1 MRLDKM
7 LANSGVGSRKDI
19 KNMVKSGII
28 TVNGKPVKKSDIHI
42 NENTDKVCVNG
53 VAVEYR
59 EFVYLMLNKPAGYVS
74 ATEDFKYPTVI
85 DLVPGQYRHFDLFP
99 VGRLD
104 IDTEGL
110 LILTNDG
117 AYAHNV
123 LSPKKHVYKTY
134 YAQLD
139 APATEDDVKAFAE
152 GITIEGGYTCKEAE
166 LTLLDGEK
174 PSALVRICEGKFHQ
188 VKLMFKAVGKTV
200 TYLKRIKFGEFELPD
215 DLPLGEL
222 TEIYIEGAKHNKV

>member
-7 LANSGVGSRKDI
+7 LSNSGAGSRKEI
-19 KNMVKSGII
+19 KELVKAGQV
-28 TVNGKPVKKSDIHI
+28 TVNGEAAKKSDMQI
-42 NENTDKVCVNG
+42 NEETDEICVNG
-53 VAVEYR
+53 ERIVYK

-85 DLVPGQYRHFDLFP
+85 DLVPEIYRHYDLFP

-110 LILTNDG
+110 LIITNDG
-117 AYAHNV
+117 GYAHNM

-134 YAQLD
+134 LAELD
-139 APATEDDVKAFAE
+139 GAVTEEDVKKFKD
-152 GITIEGGYTCKEAE
+152 GITIDGGYTCKEAE
-166 LTLLDGEK
+166 LVPLTSN
-174 PSALVRICEGKFHQ
+174 SATVRICEGKFHQ
-188 VKLMFKAVGKTV
+188 VKLMFAAVGKKV
-200 TYLKRIKFGEFELPD
+200 TYLKRIKFGEFDLPE

-222 TEIYIEGAKHNKV
+222 IEVEPLVK

>member
-7 LANSGVGSRKDI
+7 LANSGIGSRKDI
-19 KNMVKSGII
+19 KNMVKSGIV
-28 TVNGKPVKKSDIHI
+28 TVNGEIAKKSDIHI
-42 NENTDKVCVNG
+42 NENTDEVCVNG
-53 VAVEYR
+53 VPVSYR
-59 EFVYLMLNKPAGYVS
+59 EFIYLMLNKPAGYVS

-85 DLVPGQYRHFDLFP
+85 DLVPEQYRHFDLFP

-117 AYAHNV
+117 AYAHNM

-134 YAQLD
+134 YAELD
-139 APATEDDVKAFAE
+139 APATEEDVQAFAD
-152 GITIEGGYTCKEAE
+152 GITIDGGYTCKKAE
-166 LTLLDGEK
+166 LTILNGET
-174 PSALVRICEGKFHQ
+174 PSAHVRICEGKFHQ

-200 TYLKRIKFGEFELPD
+200 TYLKRIKFGEFDLPD
-215 DLPLGEL
+215 ELPLGEMI
-222 TEIYIEGAKHNKV
+222 EIDIKGE

>member
-7 LANSGVGSRKDI
+7 LVSCGVGSRKDI
-19 KNMVKSGII
+19 KNLVKQGAV
-28 TVNGKPVKKSDIHI
+28 TVNGEVAKKSDVHI
-42 NENTDKVCVNG
+42 DENADTVCVNG
-53 VAVEYR
+53 QKVTYK

-85 DLVPGQYRHFDLFP
+85 DLVPEEYAHYDLFP

-117 AYAHNV
+117 AYCHNM

-134 YAQLD
+134 FARLD
-139 APATEDDVKAFAE
+139 DFPTEDDVKKFAQ
-152 GITIEGGYTCKEAE
+152 GITIEGGYTCREAE
-166 LTLLDGEK
+166 LILNEGEK
-174 PSALVRICEGKFHQ
+174 SAYVKICEGKFHQ
-188 VKLMFKAVGKTV
+188 VKLMFKAVGKNV
-200 TYLKRIKFGEFELPD
+200 TYLKRVNFGEFSLPD
-215 DLPLGEL
+215 DLPLGKV
-222 TEIYIEGAKHNKV
+222 IEVEPTVK

>member
-19 KNMVKSGII
+19 KNLVKSGVV
-28 TVNGKPVKKSDIHI
+28 TVNGAPVKKSDMHI
-42 NENTDKVCVNG
+42 NENVDKICVNG
-53 VAVEYR
+53 IEVEYKK
-59 EFVYLMLNKPAGYVS
+59 FVYLMLNKPAGYVS

-85 DLVPGQYRHFDLFP
+85 DLVPDEYKHYDLFP

-117 AYAHNV
+117 AYAHNA

-134 YAQLD
+134 LAHLD
-139 APATEDDVKAFAE
+139 GDVTEDDIKRFAD
-152 GITIEGGYTCKEAE
+152 GITIDGGYTCKSAV
-166 LTLLDGEK
+166 LK
-174 PSALVRICEGKFHQ
+174 PAGDKSATVQICEGKFHQ
-188 VKLMFKAVGKTV
+188 VKLMFKAVGKSV
-200 TYLKRIKFGEFELPD
+200 LYLKRIKFGEFTLPD
-215 DLPLGEL
+215 NLPLGEVVEVEP
-222 TEIYIEGAKHNKV
+222 TIK

>member
-1 MRLDKM
+1 M

-19 KNMVKSGII
+19 RDLIKKGVV
-28 TVNGKPVKKSDIHI
+28 TVNGKAAVKGDIKI
-42 NENTDKVCVNG
+42 DENCDTVCVNG
-53 VAVEYR
+53 EQVVYK

-85 DLVPGQYRHFDLFP
+85 DLVPERYRHFELFP

-104 IDTEGL
+104 LDTEGL

-117 AYAHNV
+117 AYAHNM

-134 YAQLD
+134 KATLD
-139 APATEDDVKAFAE
+139 GAVTDADIRIFKE
-152 GITIEGGYTCKEAE
+152 GVTIEGGYTCKEAE
-166 LTLLDGEK
+166 LLPDGENG
-174 PSALVRICEGKFHQ
+174 AVVRICEGKFHQ

-200 TYLKRIKFGEFELPD
+200 LYLKRVSFGEFDLPD
-215 DLPLGEL
+215 TLEKGQVAEVFPRVG
-222 TEIYIEGAKHNKV
+222 I

>member
-7 LANSGVGSRKDI
+7 LVNSGVGSRKEI
-19 KNMVKSGII
+19 RTLVKKGAV
-28 TVNGKPVKKSDIHI
+28 TVNGAVASKSDIQI
-42 NENTDKVCVNG
+42 NENTDEISVNG
-53 VAVEYR
+53 EKIVYR
-59 EFVYLMLNKPAGYVS
+59 EFIYLMLNKPGGYVS

-85 DLVPGQYRHFDLFP
+85 DLVPDRYRHFDLFP

-117 AYAHNV
+117 AYAHNM

-134 YAQLD
+134 H
-139 APATEDDVKAFAE
+139 ATIDGKVTEEDIEKFAN
-152 GITIEGGYTCKEAE
+152 GITIEGGYTCKSAE
-166 LTLLDGEK
+166 LVPLGEN
-174 PSALVRICEGKFHQ
+174 AATVRICEGKFHQ

-200 TYLKRIKFGEFELPD
+200 TALKRTEFGPFSLPD
-215 DLPLGEL
+215 DLMPGEII
-222 TEIYIEGAKHNKV
+222 EIDPFFED

>member
-7 LANSGVGSRKDI
+7 LGNSGIGSRKDI
-19 KNMVKSGII
+19 KSMVKSGII
-28 TVNGKPVKKSDIHI
+28 TVNGVVAKKSDMQIDEI
-42 NENTDKVCVNG
+42 NDIICVNG
-53 VAVEYR
+53 EPVVYR
-59 EFVYLMLNKPAGYVS
+59 QFIYLMLNKPAGYVS

-85 DLVPGQYRHFDLFP
+85 DLVPDEYRHFDLFP

-117 AYAHNV
+117 AYAHNM

-134 YAQLD
+134 YAELD
-139 APATEDDVKAFAE
+139 TPATVEDISKFKE
-152 GITIEGGYTCKEAE
+152 GITIDGGYTCKEAE
-166 LTLLDGEK
+166 LTLIEGDI
-174 PSALVRICEGKFHQ
+174 PAALVRICEGKFHQ

-200 TYLKRIKFGEFELPD
+200 TYLKRIKFGEFDLPK
-215 DLPLGEL
+215 DLPLGEM
-222 TEIYIEGAKHNKV
+222 IEVEPTIK

>member
-7 LANSGVGSRKDI
+7 LGNSGIGSRKDI
-19 KNMVKSGII
+19 KNMVRAGIV
-28 TVNGKPVKKSDIHI
+28 TVNGEIAKKSDMQI
-42 NENTDKVCVNG
+42 NENTDTICVNG
-53 VAVEYR
+53 EPVIYR
-59 EFVYLMLNKPAGYVS
+59 EFIYLILNKPAGYVS

-85 DLVPGQYRHFDLFP
+85 DLVPEEYRHFDLFP

-117 AYAHNV
+117 AYAHNM

-139 APATEDDVKAFAE
+139 IPATEDDIKSFAD
-152 GITIEGGYTCKEAE
+152 GITIEGGYTCKSAE
-166 LTLLDGEK
+166 LTLLDGET
-174 PSALVRICEGKFHQ
+174 PAALVKICEGKFHQ

-200 TYLKRIKFGEFELPD
+200 TYLKRIKFGEFDLPE
-215 DLPLGEL
+215 DLPLGEM
-222 TEIYIEGAKHNKV
+222 IEVDPENKD

>member
-7 LANSGVGSRKDI
+7 LGNSGIGSRKDI
-19 KNMVKSGII
+19 KNMVKSGIVTI
-28 TVNGKPVKKSDIHI
+28 NGEIAKKSDIQI
-42 NENTDKVCVNG
+42 DEAKDEICVNG
-53 VAVEYR
+53 VPVVYR
-59 EFVYLMLNKPAGYVS
+59 EFIYLMLNKPAGYVS

-85 DLVPGQYRHFDLFP
+85 DLVPDKYRHFDLFP

-117 AYAHNV
+117 AYAHNM

-134 YAQLD
+134 YAELD
-139 APATEDDVKAFAE
+139 APATEVDAEKFKA
-152 GITIEGGYTCKEAE
+152 GITIEGGCTCKEAE
-166 LTLLDGEK
+166 LKLLDSGT
-174 PSALVRICEGKFHQ
+174 PAALVTICEGKFHQ

-200 TYLKRIKFGEFELPD
+200 TYLKRIKFGEFDLPD
-215 DLPLGEL
+215 NLELGEI
-222 TEIYIEGAKHNKV
+222 TEVEPTVK

>member
-7 LANSGVGSRKDI
+7 LVSCGTGSRKDI
-19 KNMVKSGII
+19 KNLVRQGAV
-28 TVNGKPVKKSDIHI
+28 TVNGVIAKKSDIHI
-42 NENTDKVCVNG
+42 DENADTVCVNG
-53 VAVEYR
+53 QKVTYK

-85 DLVPGQYRHFDLFP
+85 DLVPEKYSHYDLFP

-117 AYAHNV
+117 AYCHNM

-134 YAQLD
+134 FARLD
-139 APATEDDVKAFAE
+139 DFPTEDDVKKFAE
-152 GITIEGGYTCKEAE
+152 GITIEGGYTCREAE
-166 LTLLDGEK
+166 LILNEGDN
-174 PSALVRICEGKFHQ
+174 SAYVKICEGKFHQ

-200 TYLKRIKFGEFELPD
+200 TYLKRVKFGEFTLPE
-215 DLPLGEL
+215 DLPLGKV
-222 TEIYIEGAKHNKV
+222 IEVEPTVK

>member
-7 LANSGVGSRKDI
+7 LSNSGVGSRKDI
-19 KNMVKSGII
+19 KSLVRSGAV
-28 TVNGKPVKKSDIHI
+28 TVNGEVAKKSDIHI
-42 NENTDKVCVNG
+42 NENADNICVNG
-53 VAVEYR
+53 APVEYR
-59 EFVYLMLNKPAGYVS
+59 EFIYLMLNKPAGYVS

-85 DLVPGQYRHFDLFP
+85 DLVPQEYSHYDLFP

-117 AYAHNV
+117 AYAHNM

-134 YAQLD
+134 YAELD
-139 APATEDDVKAFAE
+139 IPAAEEDISAFE
-152 GITIEGGYTCKEAE
+152 GGITIEGGYTCKSAE
-166 LTLLDGEK
+166 LTILKGDT
-174 PSALVRICEGKFHQ
+174 PAALVRICEGKFHQ

-200 TYLKRIKFGEFELPD
+200 TYLKRIKFGEF
-215 DLPLGEL
+215 DLPGDLELGGV
-222 TEIYIEGAKHNKV
+222 IEVAPLSND

>member
-19 KNMVKSGII
+19 KNMVKSGIV
-28 TVNGKPVKKSDIHI
+28 TVNGQIVKKSDIHI

-53 VAVEYR
+53 APVEYC

-85 DLVPGQYRHFDLFP
+85 DLVPEQYRHYDLFP

-134 YAQLD
+134 YAELD
-139 APATEDDVKAFAE
+139 VPATEDDVNAFAN

-166 LTLLDGEK
+166 LTLLDGET

-215 DLPLGEL
+215 DLPLGEF
-222 TEIYIEGAKHNKV
+222 TEIYIKRE

>member
-7 LANSGVGSRKDI
+7 LSNSGVGSRKDI
-19 KNMVKSGII
+19 KEIVKSGAV
-28 TVNGKPVKKSDIHI
+28 TVNGEVAKKSDTQI
-42 NENTDKVCVNG
+42 NAETDEICVNG
-53 VAVEYR
+53 DRIVYK

-85 DLVPGQYRHFDLFP
+85 DLIPEKYRHYELFP

-110 LILTNDG
+110 LIITNDG
-117 AYAHNV
+117 AYAHNM

-134 YAQLD
+134 LAILD
-139 APATEDDVKAFAE
+139 SPVTEEDIKNFKS

-166 LTLLDGEK
+166 LVPVNEN
-174 PSALVRICEGKFHQ
+174 SATVRICEGKFHQ
-188 VKLMFKAVGKTV
+188 VKLMFAAVGKKV
-200 TYLKRIKFGEFELPD
+200 TYLKRIKFGEFDLPD
-215 DLPLGEL
+215 DLPLGEAVEVEPFL
-222 TEIYIEGAKHNKV
+222 K

>member
-7 LANSGVGSRKDI
+7 LGNSGVGSRKDI
-19 KNMVKSGII
+19 KTMVKSGII
-28 TVNGKPVKKSDIHI
+28 TVNGTVAKKSDIQI
-42 NENTDKVCVNG
+42 DERNDIICVNG
-53 VAVEYR
+53 VPVVYR
-59 EFVYLMLNKPAGYVS
+59 EFIYLMLNKPAGYVS

-85 DLVPGQYRHFDLFP
+85 DLVPEQYRHFDLFP

-117 AYAHNV
+117 AYAHNM

-139 APATEDDVKAFAE
+139 APATQDDAKAFAD

-166 LTLLDGEK
+166 LTLLDGDT
-174 PSALVRICEGKFHQ
+174 PAALVRICEGKFHQ

-200 TYLKRIKFGEFELPD
+200 TYLKRIKFGEF
-215 DLPLGEL
+215 DLPEDLALGEMMEVEP
-222 TEIYIEGAKHNKV
+222 TVK

>member
-7 LANSGVGSRKDI
+7 LSNSGVGSRKDI
-19 KNMVKSGII
+19 KALVKSGAV
-28 TVNGKPVKKSDIHI
+28 TVNGAIAVKSDVHI
-42 NENTDKVCVNG
+42 DENKDEICVNG
-53 VAVEYR
+53 ARINYQKYI
-59 EFVYLMLNKPAGYVS
+59 YLMLNKPQGYVS

-85 DLVPGQYRHFDLFP
+85 DLVPEEYRHYNLFP

-117 AYAHNV
+117 AYAHDM

-134 YAQLD
+134 YAELD
-139 APATEDDVKAFAE
+139 ILPIAEDIEAFKN
-152 GITIEGGYTCKEAE
+152 GITIEGGYTCKSAE
-166 LTLLDGEK
+166 LTVLDEAT
-174 PSALVRICEGKFHQ
+174 PSALVKICEGKFHQ

-200 TYLKRIKFGEFELPD
+200 TYLKRIKFAQFDLPD
-215 DLPLGEL
+215 DLALGEVL
-222 TEIYIEGAKHNKV
+222 EVNIEKE

>member
-7 LANSGVGSRKDI
+7 LANSGIGSRKDI
-19 KNMVKSGII
+19 KNLVKSGAV
-28 TVNGKPVKKSDIHI
+28 TVNGAPVKKSDIHI
-42 NENTDKVCVNG
+42 NENVDKISVNG
-53 VAVEYR
+53 MEIEYKK
-59 EFVYLMLNKPAGYVS
+59 FIYLMLNKPAGYVS

-85 DLVPGQYRHFDLFP
+85 DLVPDEYRHYDLFP

-134 YAQLD
+134 YAELD
-139 APATEDDVKAFAE
+139 IPVTEDDVLSFAN

-166 LTLLDGEK
+166 LTILDGEK
-174 PSALVRICEGKFHQ
+174 PSAHVRICEGKFHQ
-188 VKLMFKAVGKTV
+188 VKLMFKAVGKNV
-200 TYLKRIKFGEFELPD
+200 TYLKRIKFDNFELPD
-215 DLPLGEL
+215 DLPLGKI
-222 TEIYIEGAKHNKV
+222 TEIYIKSE

>member
-19 KNMVKSGII
+19 KNMVKSGVV
-28 TVNGKPVKKSDIHI
+28 TVNGEIAKKSDVHI
-42 NENTDKVCVNG
+42 NENTDKICVNG
-53 VAVEYR
+53 VPVEYK
-59 EFVYLMLNKPAGYVS
+59 EFIYLMLNKPAGYVS

-85 DLVPGQYRHFDLFP
+85 DLVPDQYRHYDLFP

-117 AYAHNV
+117 GYAHNV

-134 YAQLD
+134 YAELD
-139 APATEDDVKAFAE
+139 IPATESDVKAFAD
-152 GITIEGGYTCKEAE
+152 GITIDGGYTCKEAE
-166 LTLLDGEK
+166 LTISDGEK
-174 PSALVRICEGKFHQ
+174 PAAFVKICEGKFHQ
-188 VKLMFKAVGKTV
+188 VKLMFNAVGKNV
-200 TYLKRIKFGEFELPD
+200 TYLKRIKFGEFDLPD

-222 TEIYIEGAKHNKV
+222 TEIYIKGERK